1 MVNSH
6 DAPRR
11 HYLGEWR
18 EFRGLTQD
26 DLSLLAGTSQNEIAD
41 YETGERRISLEM
53 QYKLVWAL
61 GITSA
66 QFFEPLPAARPRRDG
81 SR

>member
-1 MVNSH
+1 MANWH

-11 HYLGEWR
+11 HYLREWR

-41 YETGERRISLEM
+41 CETGERRISLEM
-53 QYKLVWAL
+53 QYKLTWAL
-61 GITSA
+61 NITAA
-66 QFFEPLPAARPRRDG
+66 QFFEPPEQYGARP
-81 SR
+81 